1 MEIPDELGIL
11 ADYRR
16 NSISQ
21 SLKNILWEIIAN
33 RRHNPDKSTAKF
45 AFMYFYPYFILGT
58 NHFRDR
64 ESIEK
69 EHTPFKFNQ
78 LQGEASAAIRSR
90 GYGAKLKPFYI
101 GGNYCNLF
109 RMNDGPFTTDLNE
122 WAMKDW
128 INMNQLGRV
137 IDNKES
143 FEREHFR
150 GRYFEPLLK
159 KANGRSTE
167 IPFFC
172 EEEFQKSPLM
182 DFIKEHNF
190 KCFYVYTDYNPRVTL
205 ELPSALTDLAKL
217 YEGHDVEIYSSGNY
231 KPPKLATFPYGY
243 GILPH
248 HLSEALTFD
257 WKMGEKVV
265 LNGEEGVRH
274 YYSSEFKLAFMGDPK
289 KNIFYG
295 RNDSNGSSG
304 RKFSRRFASLKPKM
318 DWKPQIRVTVAI
330 TNPEYNAK
338 KDERDKC
345 QELIYIRI
353 ENELIA
359 CIDAESKIAS
369 KMRHLKEPS
378 RIRVIVDILE
388 ESIKTHPE
396 SGLMIQGIKSLSQIA
411 SGKALH
417 EMIYDSLDLAQK
429 HMNSVTDLNN
439 HDQFI
444 HADRMKEMEGHINKN
459 LKAASRSIKRKK
471 EGLIFEDAV
480 GKYLENNLTV
490 MDVNGEELRSTW
502 EHNDATIAARH
513 DLVGQAIDT
522 LGHIRFPAFSVWLA
536 VQSKDRESG
545 IPAHEVQAF
554 LNSVKSLR
562 DNKCKLNP
570 KDKVISVL
578 SLAKAKS
585 FNYELYYTLLQHKTL
600 PVIENSMNE
609 ETIGEATEKAILSQ
623 LEQIV

>member
-1 MEIPDELGIL
+1 METPDELGIL

-45 AFMYFYPYFILGT
+45 VFMFFGPYFILGT

-78 LQGEASAAIRSR
+78 IQGEASAAIRSR

-109 RMNDGPFTTDLNE
+109 RMSDGLFTTDLKE
-122 WAMKDW
+122 WAMKEW
-128 INMNQLGRV
+128 INLNQLGRV
-137 IDNKES
+137 IDNKEP
-143 FEREHFR
+143 FEKDLFR
-150 GRYFEPLLK
+150 SRYYEPISKKPGRNAEV
-159 KANGRSTE
+159 
-167 IPFFC
+167 PFFC

-182 DFIKEHNF
+182 EFIQEHNF

-205 ELPSALTDLAKL
+205 ELPSALSDLAKI
-217 YEGHDVEIYSSGNY
+217 YEGHDVEIYFSGNY

-243 GILPH
+243 GILPNH
-248 HLSEALTFD
+248 WSEALTFD
-257 WKMGEKVV
+257 WKMGEKKD
-265 LNGEEGVRH
+265 LKGDDGVKH
-274 YYSSEFKLAFMGDPK
+274 YYESEFRLSFMNDP
-289 KNIFYG
+289 NHNVFYG
-295 RNDSNGSSG
+295 RNDSNGSAG

-318 DWKPQIRVTVAI
+318 DWKPQIRVTVAV
-330 TNPEYNAK
+330 TNAEYNEK
-338 KDERDKC
+338 KDEKDKC

-369 KMRHLKEPS
+369 KMRHLNEPS
-378 RIRVIVDILE
+378 RNRVIVDILE

-396 SGLMIQGIKSLSQIA
+396 SGLLIQGIKSLSQIA
-411 SGKALH
+411 NGKALH
-417 EMIYDSLDLAQK
+417 EMIYDSLDLTQK
-429 HMNSVTDLNN
+429 HMNNVKEHNN
-439 HDQFI
+439 HEQFI

-480 GKYLENNLTV
+480 GNYLASNLS
-490 MDVNGEELRSTW
+490 MRDGNGEKVQITW

-522 LGHIRFPAFSVWLA
+522 LGHIRFSGFSVWLA
-536 VQSKDRESG
+536 VQSKDRESA
-545 IPAHEVQAF
+545 IPYNEIQAF
-554 LNSVKSLR
+554 LKSVKSLR
-562 DNKCKLNP
+562 DNKCQLNP

-600 PVIENSMNE
+600 PVIEDSSNE
-609 ETIGEATEKAILSQ
+609 EMIGEATEKAILSQ
-623 LEQIV
+623 LEQML

>member
-45 AFMYFYPYFILGT
+45 AFMYYHPYFILGT

-64 ESIEK
+64 DSIEK

-109 RMNDGPFTTDLNE
+109 RMRDGPFTTDLNE

-159 KANGRSTE
+159 KANGRNAE

-182 DFIKEHNF
+182 EFIKEHNF
-190 KCFYVYTDYNPRVTL
+190 KCFYVYTDYNQRVTF
-205 ELPSALTDLAKL
+205 ELPSALSDLAKI

-243 GILPH
+243 GILPNH
-248 HLSEALTFD
+248 WSEALTFD
-257 WKMGEKVV
+257 WKMGEKVT
-265 LNGEEGVRH
+265 LTGEEGVKQ
-274 YYSSEFKLAFMGDPK
+274 YYSSEFRLAYMNDPK
-289 KNIFYG
+289 HNLFYG

-304 RKFSRRFASLKPKM
+304 KKFSRRFASLKPKM
-318 DWKPQIRVTVAI
+318 DWKPQVRVTIAI

-353 ENELIA
+353 ENELIC

-378 RIRVIVDILE
+378 RIRVIVDVLE

-411 SGKALH
+411 NGKALH

-429 HMNSVTDLNN
+429 HMNSVIDLNN
-439 HDQFI
+439 HDQFV

-480 GKYLENNLTV
+480 GKYLANNLSI
-490 MDVNGEELRSTW
+490 MDVNSQDVQVSW

-536 VQSKDRESG
+536 VQSKDRESA
-545 IPAHEVQAF
+545 IPPNEIQAF
-554 LNSVKSLR
+554 LKSVKSLR
-562 DNKCKLNP
+562 DNKCQLNP

-585 FNYELYYTLLQHKTL
+585 FNYELYYTLLQHMTL
-600 PVIENSMNE
+600 PVIEDSSNQ
-609 ETIGEATEKAILSQ
+609 ETIGEATKKAIMSQ
-623 LEQIV
+623 LEQML